1 MNEGNLKRKGDKK
14 MKITRIKETGI
25 RRAKT
30 ENNEV
35 FAIIG
40 QVKELLEKEIIFD
53 DNTKENEN
61 KWLGI
66 EEKGEVIREFETLE
80 EAKEYYKNK

>member
-1 MNEGNLKRKGDKK
+1 

-30 ENNEV
+30 EKNEV

-40 QVKELLEKEIIFD
+40 QVKELLEKEIIFN
-53 DNTKENEN
+53 DNTKRNEE

-66 EEKGEVIREFETLE
+66 EKGGEVIREFETLE
-80 EAKEYYKNK
+80 EAKEYYKNR

>member
-1 MNEGNLKRKGDKK
+1 

-25 RRAKT
+25 RKAKT
-30 ENNEV
+30 EENEV

-40 QVKELLEKEIIFD
+40 QVKEMIEREIIFE
-53 DNTKENEN
+53 DNTKGNEE
-61 KWLGI
+61 KWIGI

>member
-1 MNEGNLKRKGDKK
+1 

-25 RRAKT
+25 RKAKT
-30 ENNEV
+30 EENEV

-53 DNTKENEN
+53 DNTKGNEN

>member
-1 MNEGNLKRKGDKK
+1 

-30 ENNEV
+30 EKNEV

-40 QVKELLEKEIIFD
+40 QVKEMLEKEIIFD
-53 DNTKENEN
+53 DNTKGNEN
-61 KWLGI
+61 KWIGI
-66 EEKGEVIREFETLE
+66 EEKGKVIREFETLE

>member
-1 MNEGNLKRKGDKK
+1 
-14 MKITRIKETGI
+14 MKITKIKETGI
-25 RRAKT
+25 RKAKT
-30 ENNEV
+30 EENEV

-53 DNTKENEN
+53 ENTKGNEN

-66 EEKGEVIREFETLE
+66 EKGGEVIREFETLE
-80 EAKEYYKNK
+80 EPKEYYKNK

>member
-1 MNEGNLKRKGDKK
+1 
-14 MKITRIKETGI
+14 MKITRIKETEI
-25 RRAKT
+25 RKAKT
-30 ENNEV
+30 EDNKV

-40 QVKELLEKEIIFD
+40 QVKELMEKEIIFD
-53 DNTKENEN
+53 DNTKGNEN

-66 EEKGEVIREFETLE
+66 EKGGEVIREFETLK